1 MELSAIK
8 SAMRARH
15 KLPDA
20 ADVRVLML
28 SAEMKGVEDS
38 DPYKFTA
45 RITTSSIDRQGEV
58 VVPQGGDVGEF
69 MQSGII
75 SWNHDYSS
83 PVGFPNKSRNILRGE
98 GFIECGG
105 IFMRKP
111 ADWGSSQFFPDFA
124 RTFVGQAMAAGIN
137 PGVSIGFMPIES
149 RNATKADIAK
159 YGAGVGAVHSKW
171 KLLEFSIAPVQA
183 NQDAYVTAVGK
194 GLMAREVAEGAGL
207 VIPAAP
213 ARPAAIS
220 IATPR
225 IVEHHRCIVPS
236 APPPPDIAMLT
247 RDAIFK
253 AFGRVYA

>member
-1 MELSAIK
+1 
-8 SAMRARH
+8 
-15 KLPDA
+15 
-20 ADVRVLML
+20 
-28 SAEMKGVEDS
+28 
-38 DPYKFTA
+38 
-45 RITTSSIDRQGEV
+45 
-58 VVPQGGDVGEF
+58 
-69 MQSGII
+69 
-75 SWNHDYSS
+75 
-83 PVGFPNKSRNILRGE
+83 
-98 GFIECGG
+98 
-105 IFMRKP
+105 
-111 ADWGSSQFFPDFA
+111 
-124 RTFVGQAMAAGIN
+124 MAAGIN